1 MNRKSK
7 KKERLVAGARRLGM
21 AVAAM
26 MLCAA
31 AAAQSGTVAAG
42 GAATGSGS
50 GGGYTMGYSLGQVV
64 ASAAA
69 AEGIRLGEG
78 LQQGFTIEVER
89 IGGVEGTPQVEIFPN
104 PTAGQ
109 LVLRRGEGHAETS
122 VELYSADGRR
132 IESRPWQGAELRL
145 DLSALPAGQYM
156 LHIEAAAYKVIKR

>member
-7 KKERLVAGARRLGM
+7 KKERLVAGARRVGR
-21 AVAAM
+21 
-26 MLCAA
+26 AA
-31 AAAQSGTVAAG
+31 AALLLGGVAAAQCGPVAAG
-42 GAATGSGS
+42 GSVGSAAT
-50 GGGYTMGYSLGQVV
+50 GGYTMGYSLGQVV